1 MAKDNR
7 IIIGGFRVTKEF
19 KEQAD
24 KFFEEYDLTVPQAC
38 KLFVQQCVRTRKF
51 SLYISLGKPE
61 DDNIELVEEKKPV
74 ASTGKP
80 IPNAITIK
88 AIEDA
93 RKGIGLSKKF
103 SSVEEAIEDL
113 NSPKQPTHSDSMAN
127 NKKPVKTEK
136 AFDIEEIFGIK

>member
-74 ASTGKP
+74 ASSDKAL
-80 IPNAITIK
+80 NA
-88 AIEDA
+88 
-93 RKGIGLSKKF
+93 
-103 SSVEEAIEDL
+103 
-113 NSPKQPTHSDSMAN
+113 PKQPTHTDSMAN
-127 NKKPVKTEK
+127 NKKPVKTLDD
-136 AFDIEEIFGIK
+136 FDVEEFFGIKK